1 MHTVVIGVGGV
12 GGYFGGKIALS
23 GQQVSMLARGKHL
36 EVIQQNG
43 LKVQSI
49 AGDFTI
55 RPYLATDTIAAIGAA
70 DLILI
75 CTKSWQVQDAAQCI
89 TPLLKASSVVIPL
102 QNGADNVAKLLT
114 VLEPK
119 HVVGGLCKIY
129 SKIEAPGIISHFGHD
144 PEVIFG
150 ELHGEISPR
159 MASIKAVFDTAG
171 FRATIPSDI
180 QVAIWTKFM
189 FIATVSGLGAI
200 TRATLGEMYAY
211 QGTRELLQQL
221 ATEIYTIGKAKG
233 VQLPDDAAEKCM
245 HFISKQPYNATAST
259 QRDIMA
265 GRPSELE
272 NFNGYLVAQGERL
285 GIPTPAHHFVYTS
298 LIPQEMKARSQKV

>member
-12 GGYFGGKIALS
+12 GGYYGGKIAHS
-23 GQQVSMLARGKHL
+23 GQQVSMLARGEHL
-36 EVIQQNG
+36 NAMQEHG
-43 LKVQSI
+43 LQVQSI
-49 AGDFTI
+49 SGDFIT
-55 RPYLATDTIAAIGAA
+55 RPFLVTDTIADIPPA

-75 CTKSWQVQDAAQCI
+75 CTKSWQVKDAAESI
-89 TPLLKASSVVIPL
+89 KPLLKASSVVIPL

-114 VLEPK
+114 VLEAK

-144 PEVIFG
+144 PELIFG
-150 ELHGEISPR
+150 ELHGEKTPR
-159 MASIKAVFDTAG
+159 MLTIKEVFDTAG

-180 QVAIWTKFM
+180 QVAIWSKFM

-221 ATEIYTIGKAKG
+221 AQEIYTIGKAKG
-233 VQLPDDAAEKCM
+233 IQLPDDAAEKCM
-245 HFISKQPYNATAST
+245 DFISKQPFASTAST

-298 LIPQEMKARSQKV
+298 LMPQEMKARSQKV